1 MHVKITAKLMAKM
14 HLVLALVWAI
24 LTIPTLLWWKNSI
37 LWVSLMS
44 IYAIVISHLAAYS
57 AAHAEKAASKAMDKS
72 EGESQSNRQK
82 PSGQCASGALIPAY
96 MQNTECSEF
105 YSCSVSKDSDLII

>member
-1 MHVKITAKLMAKM
+1 MKIKLTARLMARL
-14 HLVLALVWAI
+14 HLFLALIWAV

-57 AAHAEKAASKAMDKS
+57 AAHAEKAASQALN
-72 EGESQSNRQK
+72 ESDQANKKISANTKEMQ
-82 PSGQCASGALIPAY
+82 GQ
-96 MQNTECSEF
+96 
-105 YSCSVSKDSDLII
+105 

>member
-1 MHVKITAKLMAKM
+1 MHLKITATFMSKI
-14 HLVLALVWAI
+14 HLILALAWTI

-57 AAHAEKAASKAMDKS
+57 AAHAEKAASKANQKAS
-72 EGESQSNRQK
+72 HTAATVHENARQRM
-82 PSGQCASGALIPAY
+82 L
-96 MQNTECSEF
+96 
-105 YSCSVSKDSDLII
+105 

>member
-1 MHVKITAKLMAKM
+1 MARV
-14 HLVLALVWAI
+14 HLFLALIWAV

-57 AAHAEKAASKAMDKS
+57 AAHAEKAASQALNES
-72 EGESQSNRQK
+72 GEANK
-82 PSGQCASGALIPAY
+82 KIHAK
-96 MQNTECSEF
+96 NTEAAEQ
-105 YSCSVSKDSDLII
+105 

>member
-1 MHVKITAKLMAKM
+1 MKMKLTARLMARV
-14 HLVLALVWAI
+14 HLALALVWAV

-57 AAHAEKAASKAMDKS
+57 AAHAEKAASQALNES
-72 EGESQSNRQK
+72 GEANK
-82 PSGQCASGALIPAY
+82 KITT
-96 MQNTECSEF
+96 QNKEAPEQ
-105 YSCSVSKDSDLII
+105 

>member
-1 MHVKITAKLMAKM
+1 MKVKLTARLMARM
-14 HLVLALVWAI
+14 HLFLALIWAI

-57 AAHAEKAASKAMDKS
+57 AAHAEKAASQALNES
-72 EGESQSNRQK
+72 GEANKKIDTQSNQAA
-82 PSGQCASGALIPAY
+82 GQ
-96 MQNTECSEF
+96 
-105 YSCSVSKDSDLII
+105 

>member
-1 MHVKITAKLMAKM
+1 MKLTARLMARV
-14 HLVLALVWAI
+14 HLALALVWAV

-57 AAHAEKAASKAMDKS
+57 AGHAEKAASQALNES
-72 EGESQSNRQK
+72 GEANK
-82 PSGQCASGALIPAY
+82 KITA
-96 MQNTECSEF
+96 QNKEAPEQ
-105 YSCSVSKDSDLII
+105 

>member
-72 EGESQSNRQK
+72 EGASQTAFRAMRVRHINPCLYAEYRM
-82 PSGQCASGALIPAY
+82 L
-96 MQNTECSEF
+96 
-105 YSCSVSKDSDLII
+105 

>member
-1 MHVKITAKLMAKM
+1 MKVKLTARLMAKL
-14 HLVLALVWAI
+14 HLFLALIWTV

-57 AAHAEKAASKAMDKS
+57 AAHAEKAASKALNES
-72 EGESQSNRQK
+72 GEANK
-82 PSGQCASGALIPAY
+82 KIAATNKEAPGQ
-96 MQNTECSEF
+96 
-105 YSCSVSKDSDLII
+105 

>member
-1 MHVKITAKLMAKM
+1 MKMHVKITAKLIAKM

-72 EGESQSNRQK
+72 EGASQKANQTAKSLQGNARQ
-82 PSGQCASGALIPAY
+82 AH
-96 MQNTECSEF
+96 
-105 YSCSVSKDSDLII
+105 

>member
-1 MHVKITAKLMAKM
+1 MKMKLTARLMARV
-14 HLVLALVWAI
+14 HLALALVWAV

-57 AAHAEKAASKAMDKS
+57 AAHAEKAASQALNES
-72 EGESQSNRQK
+72 GEANKKITAQNK
-82 PSGQCASGALIPAY
+82 EATGQ
-96 MQNTECSEF
+96 
-105 YSCSVSKDSDLII
+105 

>member
-1 MHVKITAKLMAKM
+1 MPFKGAIMKVKLTARLMARM
-14 HLVLALVWAI
+14 HLFLALVWAV

-57 AAHAEKAASKAMDKS
+57 AAHAEKAASQAMNES
-72 EGESQSNRQK
+72 GEANKKIFVQNNEA
-82 PSGQCASGALIPAY
+82 PGQ
-96 MQNTECSEF
+96 
-105 YSCSVSKDSDLII
+105 

>member
-1 MHVKITAKLMAKM
+1 MKLTARLMARL
-14 HLVLALVWAI
+14 HLFLALIWAV

-57 AAHAEKAASKAMDKS
+57 AAHAEKAASQALN
-72 EGESQSNRQK
+72 ESDQANKKISANTKEMQ
-82 PSGQCASGALIPAY
+82 GQ
-96 MQNTECSEF
+96 
-105 YSCSVSKDSDLII
+105 

>member
-1 MHVKITAKLMAKM
+1 MHVKITAKLMAKF
-14 HLVLALVWAI
+14 HLTLALVWAM

-57 AAHAEKAASKAMDKS
+57 AAHAEKAANQALSESAGANEKA
-72 EGESQSNRQK
+72 Q
-82 PSGQCASGALIPAY
+82 
-96 MQNTECSEF
+96 QNSA
-105 YSCSVSKDSDLII
+105 KLNQDSRHA

>member
-1 MHVKITAKLMAKM
+1 MKLTARLMAKM
-14 HLVLALVWAI
+14 HLALALVWAA

-57 AAHAEKAASKAMDKS
+57 AAHAEKAAS
-72 EGESQSNRQK
+72 Q
-82 PSGQCASGALIPAY
+82 ALIENGEA
-96 MQNTECSEF
+96 F
-105 YSCSVSKDSDLII
+105 KK

>member
-1 MHVKITAKLMAKM
+1 MKMKLTARLMARV
-14 HLVLALVWAI
+14 HLALALVWAV

-57 AAHAEKAASKAMDKS
+57 AAHAEKAASQALNES
-72 EGESQSNRQK
+72 GEANK
-82 PSGQCASGALIPAY
+82 KITA
-96 MQNTECSEF
+96 QNKEAPEQ
-105 YSCSVSKDSDLII
+105 

>member
-1 MHVKITAKLMAKM
+1 MKLTARLMARL
-14 HLVLALVWAI
+14 HLFLALIWAV

-57 AAHAEKAASKAMDKS
+57 AAHAEKAASQALN
-72 EGESQSNRQK
+72 ESDQANKKISANTKEIQ
-82 PSGQCASGALIPAY
+82 GQ
-96 MQNTECSEF
+96 
-105 YSCSVSKDSDLII
+105 

>member
-14 HLVLALVWAI
+14 YLVLALVWAI

-72 EGESQSNRQK
+72 EGASQKANQTANSLQGNARQ
-82 PSGQCASGALIPAY
+82 AH
-96 MQNTECSEF
+96 
-105 YSCSVSKDSDLII
+105 

>member
-1 MHVKITAKLMAKM
+1 MHLKITATFMSKI
-14 HLVLALVWAI
+14 HLVLALAWTI

-57 AAHAEKAASKAMDKS
+57 AAHAEKAASKAMDKR
-72 EGESQSNRQK
+72 GGASQKANQTANSLQGNARQ
-82 PSGQCASGALIPAY
+82 AH
-96 MQNTECSEF
+96 
-105 YSCSVSKDSDLII
+105 

>member
-1 MHVKITAKLMAKM
+1 MKLKLTARLMAKM
-14 HLVLALVWAI
+14 HLALALVWAA

-57 AAHAEKAASKAMDKS
+57 AAHAEKAAS
-72 EGESQSNRQK
+72 Q
-82 PSGQCASGALIPAY
+82 ALIENGEA
-96 MQNTECSEF
+96 F
-105 YSCSVSKDSDLII
+105 KK